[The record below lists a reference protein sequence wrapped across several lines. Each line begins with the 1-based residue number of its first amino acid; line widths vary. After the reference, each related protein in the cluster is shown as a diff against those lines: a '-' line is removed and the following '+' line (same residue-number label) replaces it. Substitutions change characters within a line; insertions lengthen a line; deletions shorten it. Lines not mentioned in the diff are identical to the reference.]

1 MRSRSPHPAHRW
13 ARSLQ
18 RSPAWL
24 FAREWLQRP
33 AAVGAVWPS
42 SDQLARCIAAH
53 VPARGEGLVVELGAG
68 TGVVTQALLER
79 GIAPGRLVVIERSL
93 AFVTHLRRR
102 FPHVTVLHG
111 DATELAELLP
121 SERPVDSIVSSL
133 PLRSLPEHVV
143 RAIIEQWRVLLS
155 ASSTVV
161 QFTYDLRDGAHALP
175 AGFRQRASDTIWF
188 NLPPARVLAMQC
200 CPDHAPAGM

>member
-1 MRSRSPHPAHRW
+1 MRTRTLHPARRW

-24 FAREWLQRP
+24 FASEWLQRP

-68 TGVVTQALLER
+68 TGVVTQALLDR
-79 GIAPGRLVVIERSL
+79 GISRERLVVIERSQ
-93 AFVTHLRRR
+93 AFVAHLRKR
-102 FPHVTVLHG
+102 FPEVTVLHG
-111 DATELAELLP
+111 DATELAGLLP
-121 SERPVDSIVSSL
+121 RDRSVDTIVSSL
-133 PLRSLPEHVV
+133 PLRSLPEQAV

-161 QFTYDLRDGAHALP
+161 QFTYDLRNGGRTLP
-175 AGFRQRASDTIWF
+175 AGFRKHASDTIWF

-200 CPDHAPAGM
+200 CPEPVAAGM

>member
-1 MRSRSPHPAHRW
+1 MRTRTSHPARRW

-79 GIAPGRLVVIERSL
+79 GIAPERLVVIERSQ
-93 AFVTHLRRR
+93 AFVSHLRRR
-102 FPHVTVLHG
+102 FPQVTVMHG
-111 DATELAELLP
+111 DATELADLLP
-121 SERPVDSIVSSL
+121 RERPVDTIVSSL
-133 PLRSLPEHVV
+133 PLRSLPQAAVQ
-143 RAIIEQWRVLLS
+143 AIVEQWRVLLS
-155 ASSTVV
+155 ATSTVV

-175 AGFRQRASDTIWF
+175 AGFRQHASDTIWF
-188 NLPPARVLAMQC
+188 NLPPARVLALQC
-200 CPDHAPAGM
+200 CPEPVPAGM